1 MIKKPAL
8 LLLSLPL
15 AAGLAAQQPSPP
27 ADQSS
32 QVQQD
37 NQLTPGKILAAQIS
51 EIANTKDLPVRSK
64 NRQIASAVRLAITT
78 VTTNLKNTDDALN
91 AVLDLVTNAAKA
103 APDFADVIREAA
115 LDAARHLPQLS
126 DLAGLGGNVQDAIFA
141 GVKAAATDSG
151 RANFESGGGGGGGGA
166 GGPSAGTQSANSGF
180 GGRADDVIVSPSH

>member
-15 AAGLAAQQPSPP
+15 AAGLTARQPSSP

-37 NQLTPGKILAAQIS
+37 NQLTPGKILAAQVS
-51 EIANTKDLPVRSK
+51 EIANTKDLSDRSK

-78 VTTNLKNTDDALN
+78 VTTNLKSTDDALN
-91 AVLDLVTNAAKA
+91 AVLDLATNAAKA
-103 APDFADVIREAA
+103 APEFADVIREAA
-115 LDAARHLPQLS
+115 LDAAQHLPQLS
-126 DLAGLGGNVQDAIFA
+126 DLAGLGGNVQDAVFA
-141 GVKAAATDSG
+141 GVKAAASDSG
-151 RANFESGGGGGGGGA
+151 RASFESGGGGGTGGA

-180 GGRADDVIVSPSH
+180 GGQADDVIVSPSH